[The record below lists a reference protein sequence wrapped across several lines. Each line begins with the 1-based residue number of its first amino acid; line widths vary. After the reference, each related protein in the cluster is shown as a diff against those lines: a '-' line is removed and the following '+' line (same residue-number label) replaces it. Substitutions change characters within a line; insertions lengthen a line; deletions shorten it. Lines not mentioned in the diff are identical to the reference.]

1 MKRLTYFIC
10 MNRKVSPHE
19 QCCVNYGVSTGC
31 LDLCRKRANS
41 RSRSTFPRNTK
52 CEKYKHAINMCW
64 HKGMCKIVSKWSKW
78 ATCLNIQDTLVYSWN
93 QSLLSSGCTKVDRP
107 CNPKRHPTSS
117 QCCKG
122 LYCQAYGPN
131 INPGG
136 RCQYPRIQPEPR
148 ILSTHRGTKSK

>member
-1 MKRLTYFIC
+1 
-10 MNRKVSPHE
+10 
-19 QCCVNYGVSTGC
+19 
-31 LDLCRKRANS
+31 
-41 RSRSTFPRNTK
+41 
-52 CEKYKHAINMCW
+52 MCW
-64 HKGMCKIVSKWSKW
+64 QMHRYGWPSLRWRMLWFMCWQMHRHGGPSLRWRMRWWCWRRYVR
-78 ATCLNIQDTLVYSWN
+78 NIIQMIWHICIFFIQATLVYSWN

>member
-1 MKRLTYFIC
+1 MLRKLHLGKPTKSCVDKCIDMGGHHCAEECYDSCVDRCIDMGGHHCAEECADGAGGGMLEISFKWYGTFVYFI
-10 MNRKVSPHE
+10 
-19 QCCVNYGVSTGC
+19 Q
-31 LDLCRKRANS
+31 A
-41 RSRSTFPRNTK
+41 
-52 CEKYKHAINMCW
+52 
-64 HKGMCKIVSKWSKW
+64 
-78 ATCLNIQDTLVYSWN
+78 TLVYSWN